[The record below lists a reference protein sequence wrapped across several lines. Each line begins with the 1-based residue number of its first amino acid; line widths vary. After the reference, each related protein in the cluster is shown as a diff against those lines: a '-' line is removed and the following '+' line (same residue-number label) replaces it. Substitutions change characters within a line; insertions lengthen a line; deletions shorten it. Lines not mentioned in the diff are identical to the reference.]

1 MFSHIP
7 VLLNEVIEGLD
18 IKEDGIY
25 VDATLGGGGHSEK
38 ILEKLDKGRGFLIG
52 IDQDIDA
59 ISVATERLKKYIDKK
74 KLIVVKN
81 NFENIDLV
89 LDDLKIDKISG
100 ILFDLGV
107 SSYQFD
113 EGKRGFS
120 YNKDAHLDM
129 RMDKDIPLTC
139 EKLVNEFSE
148 NDLYHI
154 IKDYGE
160 DNFAKNIAKKIV
172 EYRQNKKIETT
183 LELADIIKT
192 AIPAKLRF
200 ISGVG
205 KNPAKRTFQAFRIY
219 INREMEVI
227 STALDKIIDRLTV
240 GGRICVISFHSL
252 EDKLVKDKFKTF
264 AYPCTCPKGYPCV
277 CGKKSKGIIVNRK
290 VIIAKDEELEN
301 NRRAKSAKLRI
312 FERGKYG

>member
-7 VLLNEVIEGLD
+7 VLLDEVIEGLD